1 MGVAIESRKADKEY
15 SFEENRYM
23 LSYATRAESQ
33 AGPNLKPPECMER
46 YQRDFSHSHT
56 SLLSCSQ
63 NSSTNVQ
70 MLIKQPNALC
80 FVCKTNTVRLNS
92 GSKSLEDKIP
102 ICRFCI
108 RGHNDCKINDCQICL
123 EIAKICSKSS
133 SIVSFQSSERK
144 SSSNKALKG
153 SQRSLNHLQPQ
164 GPNSSSFIDLFQD
177 QNISHKHS
185 FILPSQKFL
194 IEKESSPSRFITPDS
209 TMQNP
214 ATNSS
219 MRDYLPPRKGY
230 KISSQEDIYDW
241 QNNKSADLKSPTVK
255 SKKRFLLKTPNS
267 KR

>member
-1 MGVAIESRKADKEY
+1 M
-15 SFEENRYM
+15 
-23 LSYATRAESQ
+23 
-33 AGPNLKPPECMER
+33 
-46 YQRDFSHSHT
+46 
-56 SLLSCSQ
+56 
-63 NSSTNVQ
+63 
-70 MLIKQPNALC
+70 
-80 FVCKTNTVRLNS
+80 
-92 GSKSLEDKIP
+92 
-102 ICRFCI
+102 
-108 RGHNDCKINDCQICL
+108 
-123 EIAKICSKSS
+123 
-133 SIVSFQSSERK
+133 
-144 SSSNKALKG
+144 KG

-164 GPNSSSFIDLFQD
+164 DPNSSSFIDLFQD

-185 FILPSQKFL
+185 SILPSQNFL

-241 QNNKSADLKSPTVK
+241 QNNKSADSYSECSSGSSNAGLMIEKSLNMLKSPTVK